1 MTTIRL
7 TLPAYA
13 INLMREK
20 TCQEAYDGMLENNGL
35 PFQEMVTFGWVI
47 TPIVTNE
54 SGAET
59 HHVVYWFNGQVSVT
73 EYTPGNEFL
82 KLIGVETWGVE
93 FPTKDEA
100 LEIFYRHVKVTE

>member
-1 MTTIRL
+1 MNVIRL
-7 TLPAYA
+7 ILPSYA

-20 TCQEAYDGMLENNGL
+20 TCQQAFDDMLKNNGL
-35 PFQEMVTFGWVI
+35 PFQEMVTFGGVI
-47 TPIVTNE
+47 TPIVSNE
-54 SGAET
+54 YGET
-59 HHVVYWFNGQVSVT
+59 HHVVHWFNGQVSVT

-82 KLIGVETWGVE
+82 KLVGVETWGAQ